1 MTTPPP
7 TRQSQRT
14 LSTDL
19 LAAIEDRYQI
29 ERELGAGGMATVYLA
44 HDARHDRKVAIK
56 VLKPELAAVLGARN
70 GRFARW
76 SPDGNYIYY
85 LNRVAGI
92 DSIFRARVDRSPTV
106 VVRAPELVMAV
117 DLVSAPGWDIH
128 PDGKRLIVSVPDLPI
143 ATAPSLA
150 GPSRFVVIL
159 NWFTQLRQLTAAKTR

>member
-19 LAAIEDRYQI
+19 QGAIADRYQI
-29 ERELGAGGMATVYLA
+29 ERELGAGGMATV
-44 HDARHDRKVAIK
+44 
-56 VLKPELAAVLGARN
+56 
-70 GRFARW
+70 
-76 SPDGNYIYY
+76 IYY

-159 NWFTQLRQLTAAKTR
+159 NWFTELRQLTAARRP